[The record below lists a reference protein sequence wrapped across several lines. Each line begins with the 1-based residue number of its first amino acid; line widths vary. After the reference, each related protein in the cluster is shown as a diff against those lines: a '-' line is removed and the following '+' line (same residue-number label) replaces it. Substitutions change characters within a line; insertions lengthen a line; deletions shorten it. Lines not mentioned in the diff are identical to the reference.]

1 MNVTGIT
8 YEEKLAELHDIRI
21 GLELR
26 VSIQSYLEYANEFLA
41 LATRYLEM
49 DALACYATCMNRYK
63 HYLNLHKSEADE
75 KVKALT
81 ARQAQIQKSLP
92 KMTNDEVFDELIAE
106 LAEIEAALQKEM
118 V

>member
-1 MNVTGIT
+1 MNVGIT

-49 DALACYATCMNRYK
+49 DALACYATCMKRYR
-63 HYLNLHKSEADE
+63 HYLDLHKSETDE
-75 KVKALT
+75 KVKTLT
-81 ARQAQIQKSLP
+81 ARRAQIQNRLP
-92 KMTNDEVFDELIAE
+92 TVRDSDVLAELVSE
-106 LAEIEAALQKEM
+106 LAEIEAALQKEL

>member
-1 MNVTGIT
+1 MNATGIT

-49 DALACYATCMNRYK
+49 DALACYTTCMKRYQR
-63 HYLNLHKSEADE
+63 YLDLHKSETDE
-75 KVKALT
+75 KVKTLT
-81 ARQAQIQKSLP
+81 ARRTQIQNCLP
-92 KMTNDEVFDELIAE
+92 TVRDSDVFSELVSE
-106 LAEIEAALQKEM
+106 LAEIEAALQKEL